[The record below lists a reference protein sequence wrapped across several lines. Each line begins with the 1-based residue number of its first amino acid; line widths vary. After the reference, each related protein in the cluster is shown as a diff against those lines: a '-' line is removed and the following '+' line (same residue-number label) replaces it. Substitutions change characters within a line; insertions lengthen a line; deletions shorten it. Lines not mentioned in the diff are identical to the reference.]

1 VFAVA
6 EYTV

>member
-1 VFAVA
+1 MA